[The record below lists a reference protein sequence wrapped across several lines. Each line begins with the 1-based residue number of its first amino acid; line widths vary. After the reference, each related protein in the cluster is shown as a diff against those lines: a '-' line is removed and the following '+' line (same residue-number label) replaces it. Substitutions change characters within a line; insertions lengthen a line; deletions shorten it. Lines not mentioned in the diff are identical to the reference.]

1 MFQTVGM
8 EYGKARKHKMTW
20 DITICRQWY
29 IKKGNLVDYVQ
40 KIDFILWAQKDE
52 ELTHRELDFETI
64 NLKYL
69 LSKHFLVLAWSVWSF
84 KMQLQ

>member
-1 MFQTVGM
+1 M
-8 EYGKARKHKMTW
+8 
-20 DITICRQWY
+20 
-29 IKKGNLVDYVQ
+29 DYVQ